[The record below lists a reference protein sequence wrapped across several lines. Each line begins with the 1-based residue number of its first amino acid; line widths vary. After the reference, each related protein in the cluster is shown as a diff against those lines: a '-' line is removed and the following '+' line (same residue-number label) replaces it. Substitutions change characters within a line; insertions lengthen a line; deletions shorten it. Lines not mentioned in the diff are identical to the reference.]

1 MKRGYDQP
9 DDDNNLKDVTNL
21 PTGGE
26 QSTSTAT
33 INTVHVSSIQKKDL
47 VKLNYSFIKILV
59 NVCHIIAVVGL
70 LALSLDMLVILSF
83 SNHLDNI
90 SVSLPGRNMKSSSA
104 VSIFQLSIGT

>member
-47 VKLNYSFIKILV
+47 VKLNYSLIHLNSCKCL
-59 NVCHIIAVVGL
+59 IIFVYLKKNLQV
-70 LALSLDMLVILSF
+70 
-83 SNHLDNI
+83 
-90 SVSLPGRNMKSSSA
+90 
-104 VSIFQLSIGT
+104 

>member
-9 DDDNNLKDVTNL
+9 DDDNNSKDVTNL

-47 VKLNYSFIKILV
+47 VKLNYSFI
-59 NVCHIIAVVGL
+59 
-70 LALSLDMLVILSF
+70 
-83 SNHLDNI
+83 
-90 SVSLPGRNMKSSSA
+90 
-104 VSIFQLSIGT
+104 